1 MDERSMQRLRRL
13 TDDELGQIL
22 AATAES
28 SFPQTPDIASVV
40 QARLEREAL
49 AYPELEPSPARTA
62 GPRFPWLRVSR
73 ATALAILAI
82 VLLAAIAAA
91 VIFGVPGIRFIFVPV
106 LPTLPPSP
114 SATAPQSP
122 TPTAVQA
129 PSAPPSPTVS
139 LTPTP
144 VPSPTP
150 LGATLTVGTPVSLD
164 EARAAVT
171 FPVLLPSDPTI
182 GPPDQVY
189 LEAIAT
195 GHAVSLVWRPRPG
208 LPEANGGIG
217 MLLTEFNGYLNP
229 DQFQK
234 VIGPGT
240 SVTPVRIGGGAGY
253 WLHGAQH
260 FFVSPSTTS
269 GNWIEQQVRL
279 AGDTLIWN
287 VGGQTYRLEAAVPLT
302 DAIRIAESLA
312 P

>member
-1 MDERSMQRLRRL
+1 MDERSMTRLRQL
-13 TDDELGQIL
+13 PDDELGRVL
-22 AATAES
+22 ASAAEA
-28 SFPQTPDIASVV
+28 SFPQAPDIASVV

-49 AYPELEPSPARTA
+49 AYPELRPRRALTA
-62 GPRFPWLRVSR
+62 GGWFPWLRVRR

-91 VIFGVPGIRFIFVPV
+91 VIFGVPGIRFIFVPS

-114 SATAPQSP
+114 STTVPPAPTVLQASP
-122 TPTAVQA
+122 AF
-129 PSAPPSPTVS
+129 PSPSVS
-139 LTPTP
+139 LPPTP

-150 LGATLTVGTPVSLD
+150 LGATLGVGTPVSLD
-164 EARAAVT
+164 VARASVT
-171 FPVLLPSDPTI
+171 FPVQLPSDPAA

-189 LEAIAT
+189 LEPIAT
-195 GHAVSLVWRPRPG
+195 GYAVSLVWRPRPG

-217 MLLTEFNGYLNP
+217 MLLTEFDGYLNP

-240 SVTPVRIGGGAGY
+240 SVTPVRIGDGAGY

-260 FFVSPSTTS
+260 FFIGPSATS
-269 GNWIEQQVRL
+269 GNWREQQVRL
-279 AGDTLIWN
+279 AGDTLLWN
-287 VGGQTYRLEAAVPLT
+287 IGGQTYRLEAAVPLS